1 MSRLYSVVDYDPSCA
16 DPMAQ
21 AAAGRRPSRMR
32 QRRAE
37 AEMLDALASYLDLAM
52 AIERT
57 QSDPFDHRPNL
68 TASNRSTGGRS
79 C

>member
-21 AAAGRRPSRMR
+21 APAGRRPSRMR
-32 QRRAE
+32 QQRAE
-37 AEMLDALASYLDLAM
+37 AEMLDALANYLDFAM
-52 AIERT
+52 ANERT
-57 QSDPFDHRPNL
+57 QTDPFDHRSNR
-68 TASNRSTGGRS
+68 TASNRCIGGRS